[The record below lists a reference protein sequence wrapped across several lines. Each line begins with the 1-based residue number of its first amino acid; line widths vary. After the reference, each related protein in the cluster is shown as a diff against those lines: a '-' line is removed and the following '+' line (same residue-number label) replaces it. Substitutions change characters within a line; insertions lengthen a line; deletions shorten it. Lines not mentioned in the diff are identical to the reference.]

1 MNSITFK
8 SDNQKI
14 TVMVDFNK
22 PIIETLKM
30 VNIEITGIIISKLNN
45 RVVDSSKSF
54 KANDIKNND
63 VLEIGV

>member
-1 MNSITFK
+1 MNNITFK

-22 PIIETLKM
+22 PIIEILKM
-30 VNIEITGIIISKLNN
+30 VNIESTEIIISKLNN
-45 RVVDSSKSF
+45 CVVDASKSF

-63 VLEIGV
+63 VLETGV

>member
-1 MNSITFK
+1 MNNITFK

-30 VNIEITGIIISKLNN
+30 VNIEVTGIIISKLNN
-45 RVVDSSKSF
+45 RVVDATKSF
-54 KANDIKNND
+54 NANDIKNND